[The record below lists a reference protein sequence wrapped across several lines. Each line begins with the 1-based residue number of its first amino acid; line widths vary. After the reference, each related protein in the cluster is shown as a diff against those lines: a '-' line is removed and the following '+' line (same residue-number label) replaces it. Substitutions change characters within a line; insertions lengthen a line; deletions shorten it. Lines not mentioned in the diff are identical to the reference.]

1 MSTVVDYAWGRPGA
15 EALKR
20 VGASGVARYLSWV
33 PNGKVINAT
42 EYSELKNAGLD
53 IVLVWEF
60 SATDFKN
67 YSFNA
72 LEAAQ
77 EALRQANALG
87 YDGALYYAIDWD
99 ITAKEWPTVLERLK
113 QGPNLVHG
121 ASRTGIYG
129 PWYALE
135 WARRDGVAS
144 WFWQAGMST
153 AWSNGNNAYAWPG
166 AHLQQYSNAII
177 NGIDCDMN
185 AIKQSNYGQ
194 AGGSTMQLTGPDPWG
209 NGNGNE
215 QAAELR
221 NGYHILANGY
231 SPTEAN
237 DNGVIARLERIEK
250 AQTAAID
257 YTQLAKALLAEVL
270 AAGVANK
277 VE

>member
-1 MSTVVDYAWGRPGA
+1 MSVVDYAWGRPGA

-20 VGASGVARYLSWV
+20 VGATGVARYLSWV

-99 ITAKEWPTVLERLK
+99 ITAKEWPIVLERLK

-153 AWSNGNNAYAWPG
+153 AWTNGNNKYLWPG
-166 AHLQQYSNAII
+166 AHLVQRRTTII
-177 NGIDCDMN
+177 NGIDCDIN
-185 AIKQSNYGQ
+185 ETCQDNYGQ
-194 AGGSTMQLTGPDPWG
+194 ARGCTTMQLTGPDPWG
-209 NGNGNE
+209 SGGANE
-215 QAAELR
+215 QAAQLR
-221 NGYHILANGY
+221 NGHYLLVAGHQ
-231 SPTEAN
+231 PTEATE
-237 DNGVIARLERIEK
+237 NGVIARLDRIEK
-250 AQTAAID
+250 AQAASID

-270 AAGVANK
+270 AANVANK